1 MKILVIGESC
11 TDVFNYG
18 RCNRLCP
25 EAPVPIFNSIRTVEN
40 PGMAMNV
47 QRNIRSLDVQVNIH
61 TNSSWQNITKTRF
74 IDLRTNHMFMRLDQ
88 GEDLY
93 GRSKLKLIKFSKY
106 DSVVISDYNKG
117 FLSEEDIEY
126 ITSKHDVVFL
136 DTKKRLGAWCEKAK
150 FIKINEDE
158 YARTKDSLSEKISK
172 KLIVT
177 LGPKGCRYNEVTYP
191 VSEVEVKDTS
201 GAGDTFVAALS
212 VKYTETEDIEK
223 SIEYAN
229 QCASVVVQKRGV
241 GTT

>member
-11 TDVFNYG
+11 KDVFNYG
-18 RCNRLCP
+18 RCTRLCP
-25 EAPVPIFNSIRTVEN
+25 EAPVPVFNPVRTVEN

-47 QRNIRSLDVQVNIH
+47 QRNIQALGADANIH
-61 TNSSWQNITKTRF
+61 TNSNWQNITKTRF
-74 IDLRTNHMFMRLDQ
+74 IDLRSNHMFMRLDQ
-88 GEDLY
+88 GDESY

-117 FLSEEDIEY
+117 FLSEDDIEY
-126 ITSKHDVVFL
+126 VTSKHDVVFL
-136 DTKKRLGAWCEKAK
+136 DTKKRLGAWCEKAR
-150 FIKINEDE
+150 FIKINEEE
-158 YARTKDSLSEKISK
+158 YRRTKDSLSEEMIK

-177 LGPKGCRYNEVTYP
+177 LGPKGCRYNEVLYP

-201 GAGDTFVAALS
+201 GAGDTFVSALS
-212 VKYTETEDIEK
+212 VKYTETGDIEK
-223 SIEYAN
+223 SIEFAN